1 MYTLYSEHIHFS
13 RSTFYQR
20 NLKLAKSL
28 ICIQVNEE
36 ELIYIDVSHDS
47 VHPPD
52 APPICSEEATIYAA
66 LDMQQM
72 AALKNVRDQ
81 NASKVDNQSKPEY
94 ETSTD
99 QSVYENFTVEAEHDF
114 TQ

>member
-1 MYTLYSEHIHFS
+1 MYTLYSEHIHFL
-13 RSTFYQR
+13 RSTFNSATLKWP
-20 NLKLAKSL
+20 NLY

-72 AALKNVRDQ
+72 EALKNGRDQ
-81 NASKVDNQSKPEY
+81 NASKVDYQSKTEY